1 MANYKAGDVIRLTR
15 NAVGLTQEE
24 LSDGICSVETLS
36 RIENNRHKIKRDIY
50 RRLMERLE
58 RGIHDNCAVC
68 MGNDMS
74 LLEEYILLEDTL
86 SKREYDISKQYLAHI
101 CEKISDSVVDRQYLK
116 RVRALVDYE
125 LGEISA
131 QVFIK
136 QLQEAM
142 EMTIPA
148 YESYLWGDQRGK
160 IYPYR
165 EQEILI
171 LMGMGIAYYDVGELD
186 KDIIIYETIIRSLD
200 AEYMDEKNAAELK
213 LINLA
218 NLSRPLGKLGRYEE
232 ALAKAEEGLN
242 MAISRGYA
250 HGLVELMMGVAGNRL
265 KLAKRKESDERE
277 KELMNAKKMMRQAYY
292 IAVAR
297 KDIHMLKLI
306 KQNIK
311 YFFDEE
317 IS

>member
-15 NAVGLTQEE
+15 NAVGMTQEE

-50 RRLMERLE
+50 RKLMERLE

-86 SKREYDISKQYLAHI
+86 SKREYDISKQYLGHI

-200 AEYMDEKNAAELK
+200 AGYMDEKNAAELK

-218 NLSRPLGKLGRYEE
+218 NLARPLGKLGRYEE

-250 HGLVELMMGVAGNRL
+250 HGLVELMMGTAGYKMRIA
-265 KLAKRKESDERE
+265 KTGVDTKRKQQ
-277 KELMNAKKMMRQAYY
+277 ELEETKKMMQQAYY
-292 IAVAR
+292 IAAAR
-297 KDIHMLKLI
+297 KDKYNLKSIVENLR
-306 KQNIK
+306 
-311 YFFDEE
+311 YHFGLEM
-317 IS
+317 

>member
-101 CEKISDSVVDRQYLK
+101 CEKISDSVVDRQYSK

-131 QVFIK
+131 QAFIK

-171 LMGMGIAYYDVGELD
+171 LMGMWIAYYDVGELD

-200 AEYMDEKNAAELK
+200 AGYMDEKNAAELK

-250 HGLVELMMGVAGNRL
+250 HGLVELMMGTAWNRM
-265 KLAKRKESDERE
+265 KIAKNGIDTERKQQELAES
-277 KELMNAKKMMRQAYY
+277 KKMMQQAYY
-292 IAVAR
+292 IAAAR
-297 KDIHMLKLI
+297 KDKYNQ
-306 KQNIK
+306 KNIAENLN
-311 YFFDEE
+311 YHFGLEM
-317 IS
+317 

>member
-50 RRLMERLE
+50 RKLMERLE

-131 QVFIK
+131 QAFIK

-148 YESYLWGDQRGK
+148 YESYLWGDQRGR

-200 AEYMDEKNAAELK
+200 AGYMDEKNAAELK

-242 MAISRGYA
+242 MAVSRGYA
-250 HGLVELMMGVAGNRL
+250 HGLVELMMGVAGCRMRIAKNGIDTER
-265 KLAKRKESDERE
+265 KQQELAES
-277 KELMNAKKMMRQAYY
+277 KKMMQQAYY
-292 IAVAR
+292 IAAAR
-297 KDIHMLKLI
+297 KDKYNLKSIVENL
-306 KQNIK
+306 K
-311 YFFDEE
+311 YHFGLEM
-317 IS
+317 

>member
-1 MANYKAGDVIRLTR
+1 
-15 NAVGLTQEE
+15 
-24 LSDGICSVETLS
+24 
-36 RIENNRHKIKRDIY
+36 
-50 RRLMERLE
+50 
-58 RGIHDNCAVC
+58 
-68 MGNDMS
+68 
-74 LLEEYILLEDTL
+74 
-86 SKREYDISKQYLAHI
+86 
-101 CEKISDSVVDRQYLK
+101 
-116 RVRALVDYE
+116 
-125 LGEISA
+125 
-131 QVFIK
+131 
-136 QLQEAM
+136 
-142 EMTIPA
+142 MTIPA
-148 YESYLWGDQRGK
+148 YESYLWGDQRGR

-200 AEYMDEKNAAELK
+200 AGYMDEKNAAELK

-250 HGLVELMMGVAGNRL
+250 HGLVELMMQTAGNRL
-265 KLAKRKESDERE
+265 KLAKRKEADERE
-277 KELMNAKKMMRQAYY
+277 KELMNAKKMMRRAYY
-292 IAVAR
+292 IAAAR
-297 KDIHMLKLI
+297 KDIHNLKLI

-317 IS
+317 I

>member
-15 NAVGLTQEE
+15 NAVGMTQEE

-50 RRLMERLE
+50 RKLMERLE

-131 QVFIK
+131 QAFIK

-148 YESYLWGDQRGK
+148 YESYLWGDQRGR

-200 AEYMDEKNAAELK
+200 AGYMDEKNAAELK

-242 MAISRGYA
+242 MAVSRGYA
-250 HGLVELMMGVAGNRL
+250 HGLVELMMGVAGCRMRIAKNGIDTER
-265 KLAKRKESDERE
+265 KQQELAES
-277 KELMNAKKMMRQAYY
+277 KKMMQQAYY
-292 IAVAR
+292 IAAAR
-297 KDIHMLKLI
+297 KDKYNLKSIVENL
-306 KQNIK
+306 K
-311 YFFDEE
+311 YHFGLEM
-317 IS
+317 

>member
-15 NAVGLTQEE
+15 NAVGMTQEE

-50 RRLMERLE
+50 RKLMERME

-131 QVFIK
+131 QAFIK

-200 AEYMDEKNAAELK
+200 AGYMDEKNAAELK

-218 NLSRPLGKLGRYEE
+218 NLARPLGKLGRYEE

-250 HGLVELMMGVAGNRL
+250 HGLVELMMGTAGYKMRIA
-265 KLAKRKESDERE
+265 KTGVDTKRKQQ
-277 KELMNAKKMMRQAYY
+277 ELEETKKMMQQAYY
-292 IAVAR
+292 IAAAR
-297 KDIHMLKLI
+297 KDKYNLKSIVENLR
-306 KQNIK
+306 
-311 YFFDEE
+311 YHFGLEM
-317 IS
+317 

>member
-15 NAVGLTQEE
+15 NAVGMTQEE

-50 RRLMERLE
+50 RKLMERME

-125 LGEISA
+125 LREISA
-131 QVFIK
+131 QAFIK

-200 AEYMDEKNAAELK
+200 AGYMDEKNAAELK

-218 NLSRPLGKLGRYEE
+218 NLARPLGKLGRYEE

-250 HGLVELMMGVAGNRL
+250 HGLVELMMGTAGYKMRIA
-265 KLAKRKESDERE
+265 KTGVDTKRKQQ
-277 KELMNAKKMMRQAYY
+277 ELEETKKMMQQAYY
-292 IAVAR
+292 IAAAR
-297 KDIHMLKLI
+297 KDKYNLKSIVENLR
-306 KQNIK
+306 
-311 YFFDEE
+311 YHFGLEM
-317 IS
+317 